1 MVEEVEANFI
11 GFLQANEIDALK
23 MALPVWGY

>member
-1 MVEEVEANFI
+1 MIEEVANFT

>member
-1 MVEEVEANFI
+1 MIEQVEENFI
-11 GFLQANEIDALK
+11 GFLQATEIHALK